1 MSAGPHT
8 SAHLR
13 GIVLMDNTT
22 KLKAWKRQSN
32 YMGKDWTGWL
42 VAPCGRHRD
51 SDSVERANW
60 ESQIERIPESETVQ
74 IVRERHWAVG
84 WVEWLAIRPEDRA
97 VVEAAERIA
106 EEIEGYP
113 VLDDDRLARIEVEDE
128 TDDDDDEDDDE

>member
-1 MSAGPHT
+1 MSAGPQT

-22 KLKAWKRQSN
+22 TLKAWKWPSS
-32 YMGKDWTGWL
+32 YMGRDWTGWL
-42 VAPCGRHRD
+42 IAPCTHNRD

-74 IVRERHWAVG
+74 IVRDRNWAHG
-84 WVEWLAIRPEDRA
+84 WSEWLAIRPEDRA
-97 VVEAAERIA
+97 AVAAAERIA
-106 EEIEGYP
+106 EEIGEYL

-128 TDDDDDEDDDE
+128 TDDDDEDDDE